1 MTDYRE
7 LIEILREC
15 SKLGTRYGMAVIY
28 MEKAADAIEELLMVA
43 KKMHLWIFLHS
54 GDEQAAYDE
63 CGLTDEMNAVLGYS
77 GQFEAVIPK
86 LPKEET

>member
-1 MTDYRE
+1 MYDE
-7 LIEILREC
+7 LIEALRLC
-15 SKLGTRYGMAVIY
+15 VKYGKADDALANA
-28 MEKAADAIEELLMVA
+28 KRAADAIEELLMVA

-77 GQFEAVIPK
+77 GQIELRVDP
-86 LPKEET
+86 PQEET